1 MSDEVQHR
9 FQHAVQLFSQGD
21 HQAAAQLALSL
32 AESHRDSPDIWN
44 LLAVIQNRLGNL
56 QGAIAAMEKAIPLR
70 PDQPIYH
77 ANLAEM
83 YRRQG
88 DPARAVRCALRA
100 IELDPHF
107 HGAYCNLG
115 SAQKAMGQHAEAEKN
130 YRRALELN
138 PQDHQSYHYLGNLYL
153 ETGQLAE
160 AAAAYLLG
168 WRIAPERVELA
179 YGLAQAYLELKN
191 DYSAEFYFKDVLTRV
206 PDHALSLKSLAV
218 LLQNQGR
225 FEEGLDYH
233 RRYLEATASTPE
245 ADAPKRL
252 HLEMTAPV
260 FTLSRQEIARTR
272 ARLAERIAAHEG
284 AGIQAAP
291 QTLLEENLQ
300 APSQLIY
307 HGEDNRSLKQ
317 RYAGL
322 FASSFPTHTPG
333 FNTGKIRIGF
343 FVTRDHEGIFAKFMC
358 GLLDGLDR
366 ERFEPWVICEERG
379 WKRWIAPQLAQ
390 PGVRAL
396 WTAPS
401 AFEATA
407 AGIRDLG
414 LDILYHWEVGT
425 DAPNYF
431 MPFLRL
437 APVQVTSVGWPDT
450 SGIPTLDYFIS
461 SRLTEPQ
468 DADRH
473 YSERLVRLERLP
485 LHLERPALTG
495 SPVPL
500 ESMGLERKGRHLYF
514 CAQNLRKLHPDQDH
528 LIGDVLRRDP
538 EGVAVFV
545 QHETRGITEQLKLRL
560 SITEP
565 DVADRIVI
573 LRRLS
578 YQEYLSL
585 LHHADVVLDSLHFGG
600 ANTAYDAFAMHCPV
614 VTLPGSHARGRY
626 TAGCYAAMGIQGCV
640 ASDADS
646 YVAIA
651 VRLAT
656 DPELRQ
662 SIRGQLAA
670 QSQRL
675 FGDPGLIEEYQ
686 AFFRRVARA

>member
-1 MSDEVQHR
+1 MSDEVQR
-9 FQHAVQLFSQGD
+9 QFQRAVELFSQGE
-21 HQAAAQLALSL
+21 HQAAAQLAFAL
-32 AESHRDSPDIWN
+32 AETHQDSSDIWN
-44 LLAVIQNRLGNL
+44 LLAVIRNRLGNL
-56 QGAIAAMEKAIPLR
+56 EGAIAAMEKAIRLR
-70 PDQPIYH
+70 ADQPIYH

-83 YRRQG
+83 YRRKG
-88 DPARAVRCALRA
+88 DPESAIRCARQA

-115 SAQKAMGQHAEAEKN
+115 NALRAMGQHDEAEKS

-179 YGLAQAYLELKN
+179 YSLAQAYLELKN
-191 DYSAEFYFKDVLTRV
+191 DYCAEFYFKDLLTRA

-218 LLQNQGR
+218 LLQNEGR
-225 FEEGLDYH
+225 FEEGLAYH
-233 RRYLEATASTPE
+233 RRYLEVTASTPE
-245 ADAPKRL
+245 ADTAKRL

-260 FTLSRQEIARTR
+260 FTLSRQEIERTR

-284 AGIQAAP
+284 AGIKAELQN
-291 QTLLEENLQ
+291 LIDENLQ

-307 HGEDNRSLKQ
+307 HGQDNRSLKQ

-322 FASSFPTHTPG
+322 FASSFPAHTPG

-343 FVTRDHEGIFAKFMC
+343 FVTRAHEGIFAKFMC
-358 GLLDGLDR
+358 GLIDGLDR
-366 ERFEPWVICEERG
+366 ERFEPWVMCEENG
-379 WKRWIAPQLAQ
+379 WKRWIAPRLAQ
-390 PGVRAL
+390 PGVRTL

-407 AGIRDLG
+407 SGIRDLG

-425 DAPNYF
+425 DGPNYF

-450 SGIPTLDYFIS
+450 SGIPTVDYFIS
-461 SRLTEPQ
+461 SRLTEPSVAEQ
-468 DADRH
+468 H
-473 YSERLVRLERLP
+473 YSERLVRFDRLP
-485 LHLERPALTG
+485 LYLERPTLAG

-500 ESMGLERKGRHLYF
+500 ETIGLERKKRHLYF
-514 CAQNLRKLHPDQDH
+514 CAQNLRKLHPDQDR
-528 LIGDVLRRDP
+528 LIGDILRRDP
-538 EGVAVFV
+538 DGVAVFV
-545 QHETRGITEQLKLRL
+545 QHEARGITEQLRLRL
-560 SITEP
+560 SLTQP
-565 DVADRIVI
+565 DVADRIV
-573 LRRLS
+573 LSRRLS

-600 ANTAYDAFAMHCPV
+600 ANTAYDAFAMCCPV

-626 TAGCYAAMGIQGCV
+626 TAGCYAAMGVEGCV

-656 DPELRQ
+656 DPNFCRSIKSQIEGQ
-662 SIRGQLAA
+662 SP
-670 QSQRL
+670 RL
-675 FGDPGLIEEYQ
+675 FRDPGLIEEYQ
-686 AFFRRVARA
+686 AFFHRVART